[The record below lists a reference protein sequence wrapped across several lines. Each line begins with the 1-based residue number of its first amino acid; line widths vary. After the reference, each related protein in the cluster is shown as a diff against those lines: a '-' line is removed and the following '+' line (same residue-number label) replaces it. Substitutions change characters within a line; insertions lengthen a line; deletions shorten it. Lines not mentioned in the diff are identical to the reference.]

1 MLPVLML
8 KGMAL
13 FLIKF
18 EIMITLFCSF
28 LLILHPI
35 HLSVSEINYSEKD
48 KALQITSRIFIDDL
62 ETSIRKKLNQPELD
76 ILHPN
81 GGQTTD
87 QLVSVYINDHFKVKL
102 DNKPQKLRYLGHE
115 IEDAAIICYIEI
127 EKVKKFK
134 TIEVLNNIIHETH
147 EDQSNL
153 VHVTYKGAVKSLR
166 LLRDKPADILTF
178 ESK

>member
-1 MLPVLML
+1 MLNR
-8 KGMAL
+8 MAL

-28 LLILHPI
+28 LLFLHPI

-76 ILHPN
+76 ILKPT
-81 GGQTTD
+81 GGQSTD
-87 QLVSVYINDHFKVKL
+87 QLVSAYINDHFKVKL
-102 DNKPQKLRYLGHE
+102 DNKPQKLSYLGHE

-134 TIEVLNNIIHETH
+134 TLEVFNDIIQETH

-153 VHVTYKGAVKSLR
+153 IHVTYKGPVKSLR
-166 LLRDKPADILTF
+166 LLRDKPMDILTF

>member
-1 MLPVLML
+1 ML
-8 KGMAL
+8 KWMAL
-13 FLIKF
+13 FLSKF

-28 LLILHPI
+28 LLLLHPI

-76 ILHPN
+76 ILKPTA
-81 GGQTTD
+81 GQTTD
-87 QLVSVYINDHFKVKL
+87 QLVSTYMNDHFKVKL
-102 DNKPQKLRYLGHE
+102 DGKPQKLNYLGHE
-115 IEDAAIICYIEI
+115 IEDAALICYIEI

-134 TIEVLNNIIHETH
+134 TIEVFNNVIQETH

-153 VHVTYKGAVKSLR
+153 VHVTYKGPVKSLR
-166 LLRDKPADILTF
+166 LLRDKPVDILTF

>member
-1 MLPVLML
+1 MLNR
-8 KGMAL
+8 MAL

-28 LLILHPI
+28 LLFLHPI

-62 ETSIRKKLNQPELD
+62 ETSIQKKLNQPELD
-76 ILHPN
+76 ILKPT
-81 GGQTTD
+81 GGQSTD
-87 QLVSVYINDHFKVKL
+87 QLVSAYINDHFKVKL
-102 DNKPQKLRYLGHE
+102 DNKPQKLSYLGHE

-134 TIEVLNNIIHETH
+134 TLEVLNDIIQETH

-153 VHVTYKGAVKSLR
+153 IHVTYKGPVKSLR
-166 LLRDKPADILTF
+166 LLRDKPMDILTF

>member
-1 MLPVLML
+1 MLEQ
-8 KGMAL
+8 MAL
-13 FLIKF
+13 FLSKF
-18 EIMITLFCSF
+18 ETMITLFCSF
-28 LLILHPI
+28 LLLLHPI

-76 ILHPN
+76 ILKPN
-81 GGQTTD
+81 AGQTTD
-87 QLVSVYINDHFKVKL
+87 QLVSTYINDHFKVKL
-102 DNKPQKLRYLGHE
+102 DNKPQKLNYLGHE

-134 TIEVLNNIIHETH
+134 TIEVFNSIIQETH

-153 VHVTYKGAVKSLR
+153 VHVTYKGPVKSLR
-166 LLRDKPADILTF
+166 LLRDKPVDILTF